1 MHYTL
6 PSLAALA
13 GVCYA
18 QSTFSPL
25 RPPALPLAVRSPY
38 MNTWQQAGSD
48 GGNGGYLAGEWPS
61 FWMGQ
66 LTGWTGF
73 IRVDNVT
80 YNWLGGSN
88 QSALYVEQTK
98 YEYTATKSIFTM
110 NAGGV
115 VNMTVTFLSPV
126 IPDDLLRASLPYTYL
141 NVDVISADGAQHEV
155 QLYTDISAEW
165 VSGDRSATA
174 HWSYGTTTQNVT
186 PGSPSVSS
194 SAASSSPSA
203 ASLAS
208 SAASSAS
215 SAASASSPVSTA
227 SASSA
232 PSASSTSSDA
242 SESSVTPS
250 APSPDHPYGTRTAY
264 DLTTMYPRPFR
275 PTHMPGAEA
284 PRPTNFLQDRDARAL
299 AKRDAGSVAY
309 HEVFRQQQLTFS
321 ESNMQADWGYW
332 YYATEDSANLT
343 HQSGADVDVRGAF
356 LSNGVLANTE
366 DANYRAI
373 NDSFPTFGFAVD
385 LGLVGSC
392 SAETLFQLSLN
403 QDDCV
408 QFEGAN
414 GNQAVTCLWKS
425 YFDSNTAAVGYFYN
439 DYKDGDTIADAFDQ
453 KVASDSKAAGGDCYT
468 SLTALAARQAFGSLV
483 FTNTPDAPYVFLKEI
498 SSDGNIQTVDVIFPF
513 HPIALYL
520 NPTLLKYMLDPL
532 FINQEAGYWPY
543 MFAIHDLGS
552 LFPNAT
558 GDNDGNDEMQPLE
571 ECGDMMIMT
580 LAYAQRTN
588 DNAYLTQHYNI
599 LKQWNEY
606 LVQEA
611 LIPANQISTDDF
623 AGALANQTNLALK
636 GIIGIEAFAQIANR
650 TGHAADG
657 ASYTQIAHNYIT
669 QWETYGINN
678 ATTTPHAEL
687 SYGNASSYVLLYN
700 LYADAELGLQLV
712 PQSVYD
718 MQSAF
723 YPTVFNTYGVPLDT
737 RHTYTKNDWELFC
750 AAVASSSTK
759 TQFIS
764 TIAKWLGET
773 PTNFAFTDLYDTI
786 TGGYPSTPVFIARPA
801 VGGMY
806 SLLALNSAPS
816 SGYVTPS

>member
-1 MHYTL
+1 
-6 PSLAALA
+6 
-13 GVCYA
+13 
-18 QSTFSPL
+18 
-25 RPPALPLAVRSPY
+25 
-38 MNTWQQAGSD
+38 
-48 GGNGGYLAGEWPS
+48 
-61 FWMGQ
+61 
-66 LTGWTGF
+66 
-73 IRVDNVT
+73 
-80 YNWLGGSN
+80 
-88 QSALYVEQTK
+88 
-98 YEYTATKSIFTM
+98 
-110 NAGGV
+110 
-115 VNMTVTFLSPV
+115 
-126 IPDDLLRASLPYTYL
+126 
-141 NVDVISADGAQHEV
+141 
-155 QLYTDISAEW
+155 
-165 VSGDRSATA
+165 
-174 HWSYGTTTQNVT
+174 
-186 PGSPSVSS
+186 
-194 SAASSSPSA
+194 
-203 ASLAS
+203 
-208 SAASSAS
+208 
-215 SAASASSPVSTA
+215 
-227 SASSA
+227 
-232 PSASSTSSDA
+232 
-242 SESSVTPS
+242 
-250 APSPDHPYGTRTAY
+250 
-264 DLTTMYPRPFR
+264 
-275 PTHMPGAEA
+275 
-284 PRPTNFLQDRDARAL
+284 
-299 AKRDAGSVAY
+299 
-309 HEVFRQQQLTFS
+309 
-321 ESNMQADWGYW
+321 
-332 YYATEDSANLT
+332 
-343 HQSGADVDVRGAF
+343 
-356 LSNGVLANTE
+356 
-366 DANYRAI
+366 
-373 NDSFPTFGFAVD
+373 
-385 LGLVGSC
+385 
-392 SAETLFQLSLN
+392 
-403 QDDCV
+403 
-408 QFEGAN
+408 
-414 GNQAVTCLWKS
+414 
-425 YFDSNTAAVGYFYN
+425 
-439 DYKDGDTIADAFDQ
+439 
-453 KVASDSKAAGGDCYT
+453 
-468 SLTALAARQAFGSLV
+468 
-483 FTNTPDAPYVFLKEI
+483 
-498 SSDGNIQTVDVIFPF
+498 
-513 HPIALYL
+513 
-520 NPTLLKYMLDPL
+520 
-532 FINQEAGYWPY
+532 
-543 MFAIHDLGS
+543 
-552 LFPNAT
+552 
-558 GDNDGNDEMQPLE
+558 MQPLE

-657 ASYTQIAHNYIT
+657 ANYTQIAHNYIT

>member
-13 GVCYA
+13 GFCYA

-88 QSALYVEQTK
+88 QSALYVEQTN

-110 NAGGV
+110 NAGGL

-174 HWSYGTTTQNVT
+174 QWSYGTTTQNVT
-186 PGSPSVSS
+186 PGSPS
-194 SAASSSPSA
+194 A
-203 ASLAS
+203 AS

-215 SAASASSPVSTA
+215 SAASASSPA

-232 PSASSTSSDA
+232 SSASSDS
-242 SESSVTPS
+242 SESSITPS
-250 APSPDHPYGTRTAY
+250 PPSPYGTRTAY
-264 DLTTMYPRPFR
+264 DLTTMYPRLFR

-284 PRPTNFLQDRDARAL
+284 PRPTNFHQGRDARTL

-403 QDDCV
+403 QDECV
-408 QFEGAN
+408 QFEGAD
-414 GNQAVTCLWKS
+414 GNQTVPCLWKS

-453 KVASDSKAAGGDCYT
+453 KVASDSKTAGGDDYT

-483 FTNTPDAPYVFLKEI
+483 FTNTPDAPY
-498 SSDGNIQTVDVIFPF
+498 TVDVIFPF

-558 GDNDGNDEMQPLE
+558 GHNDGNDEMQPLE

-650 TGHAADG
+650 TGHVADG
-657 ASYTQIAHNYIT
+657 ANYTQIAHDYIT
-669 QWETYGINN
+669 QWETYGINS

-759 TQFIS
+759 AQFIS

-773 PTNFAFTDLYDTI
+773 PTNFAFTDLYDTV
-786 TGGYPSTPVFIARPA
+786 TGDYPTSPIFIARPA

>member
-1 MHYTL
+1 
-6 PSLAALA
+6 
-13 GVCYA
+13 
-18 QSTFSPL
+18 
-25 RPPALPLAVRSPY
+25 
-38 MNTWQQAGSD
+38 
-48 GGNGGYLAGEWPS
+48 
-61 FWMGQ
+61 
-66 LTGWTGF
+66 
-73 IRVDNVT
+73 
-80 YNWLGGSN
+80 
-88 QSALYVEQTK
+88 
-98 YEYTATKSIFTM
+98 
-110 NAGGV
+110 
-115 VNMTVTFLSPV
+115 
-126 IPDDLLRASLPYTYL
+126 
-141 NVDVISADGAQHEV
+141 
-155 QLYTDISAEW
+155 
-165 VSGDRSATA
+165 
-174 HWSYGTTTQNVT
+174 
-186 PGSPSVSS
+186 
-194 SAASSSPSA
+194 
-203 ASLAS
+203 
-208 SAASSAS
+208 
-215 SAASASSPVSTA
+215 
-227 SASSA
+227 
-232 PSASSTSSDA
+232 
-242 SESSVTPS
+242 
-250 APSPDHPYGTRTAY
+250 
-264 DLTTMYPRPFR
+264 MYPRPFR
-275 PTHMPGAEA
+275 PVYVPGAEA
-284 PRPTNFLQDRDARAL
+284 PRPTNFIQGRDSRTL
-299 AKRDAGSVAY
+299 AKRDAGRVAY
-309 HEVFRQQQLTFS
+309 HEVFRQEQLTFS
-321 ESNMQADWGYW
+321 ESNMQADWGCW

-366 DANYRAI
+366 DTNFRAI
-373 NDSFPTFGFAVD
+373 NDAFPTFGFAVD

-392 SAETLFQLSLN
+392 AVDTLFQLSLN
-403 QDDCV
+403 QEECV

-414 GNQAVTCLWKS
+414 GNQTVPCLWTS
-425 YFDSNTAAVGYFYN
+425 YFDSSTAAVSEVCSYINACVGYFYN
-439 DYKDGDTIADAFDQ
+439 DYKDGAIIADAFDQ
-453 KVASDSKAAGGDCYT
+453 KVANDSKAAGGDDYT
-468 SLTALAARQAFGSLV
+468 SLTSLAARQAFGSLV

-513 HPIALYL
+513 HPIAIYL
-520 NPTLLKYMLDPL
+520 NPTLLRYMLDPL

-543 MFAIHDLGS
+543 MFSIHDLGS
-552 LFPNAT
+552 SFPNAT
-558 GDNDGNDEMQPLE
+558 GHNDGNDEMQPLE
-571 ECGDMMIMT
+571 ECGDMIIMT

-588 DNAYLTQHYNI
+588 DNAYLSQHYKI

-657 ASYTQIAHNYIT
+657 ANYTQIAHNYIT

-759 TQFIS
+759 AQFIP

-786 TGGYPSTPVFIARPA
+786 TGDYPTSAIFIARPV

-816 SGYVTPS
+816 SGYVTPN

>member
-1 MHYTL
+1 
-6 PSLAALA
+6 
-13 GVCYA
+13 
-18 QSTFSPL
+18 
-25 RPPALPLAVRSPY
+25 
-38 MNTWQQAGSD
+38 
-48 GGNGGYLAGEWPS
+48 
-61 FWMGQ
+61 
-66 LTGWTGF
+66 
-73 IRVDNVT
+73 
-80 YNWLGGSN
+80 
-88 QSALYVEQTK
+88 
-98 YEYTATKSIFTM
+98 
-110 NAGGV
+110 
-115 VNMTVTFLSPV
+115 
-126 IPDDLLRASLPYTYL
+126 
-141 NVDVISADGAQHEV
+141 
-155 QLYTDISAEW
+155 
-165 VSGDRSATA
+165 
-174 HWSYGTTTQNVT
+174 
-186 PGSPSVSS
+186 
-194 SAASSSPSA
+194 
-203 ASLAS
+203 
-208 SAASSAS
+208 
-215 SAASASSPVSTA
+215 
-227 SASSA
+227 
-232 PSASSTSSDA
+232 
-242 SESSVTPS
+242 
-250 APSPDHPYGTRTAY
+250 
-264 DLTTMYPRPFR
+264 MYPRPFR
-275 PTHMPGAEA
+275 PVYVPGAEA
-284 PRPTNFLQDRDARAL
+284 PRPTNFIQGRDSRTL
-299 AKRDAGSVAY
+299 AKRDAGRVAY
-309 HEVFRQQQLTFS
+309 HEVFRQEQLTFS
-321 ESNMQADWGYW
+321 ESNMQADWGCW

-366 DANYRAI
+366 DTNYRAI
-373 NDSFPTFGFAVD
+373 NDAFPTFGFAVN

-392 SAETLFQLSLN
+392 AVDTLFQLSLN
-403 QDDCV
+403 QEECV

-414 GNQAVTCLWKS
+414 GNQSIPCLWTS
-425 YFDSNTAAVGYFYN
+425 YFESSTAAVGYFYN
-439 DYKDGDTIADAFDQ
+439 DYKDGETIANAFDQ
-453 KVASDSKAAGGDCYT
+453 KVANDSKAAGGDDYT
-468 SLTALAARQAFGSLV
+468 SLTSLAARQAFGSLV

-513 HPIALYL
+513 HPIAIYL
-520 NPTLLKYMLDPL
+520 NPTLLRYMLDPL

-543 MFAIHDLGS
+543 MFSIHDLGS
-552 LFPNAT
+552 SFPNAT
-558 GDNDGNDEMQPLE
+558 GHNDGNDEMQPLE
-571 ECGDMMIMT
+571 ECGDMIIMT

-588 DNAYLTQHYNI
+588 DNAYLSQHYKI

-657 ASYTQIAHNYIT
+657 ANYTQIAHDYIS
-669 QWETYGINN
+669 QWETYGINKV
-678 ATTTPHAEL
+678 TTTPHAEL

-759 TQFIS
+759 AQFIS

-786 TGGYPSTPVFIARPA
+786 TGDYPTSAIFIARPV